1 MCCAGLSMKQ
11 RETSGGGAEPLEPE
25 HHARR
30 MVSFAKDILTSAA
43 QVTTPD
49 GDPVQVRIGIHSGDV
64 MTGVVGHK
72 MPRFC
77 LFGDTVNVAS
87 RMESTGRPG
96 MIHASQATRDLTSQ
110 ESWVPTGGV
119 QAKGKG
125 LVETYLLSHDPDR
138 LQNSWRLELEEQA
151 VQC

>member
-1 MCCAGLSMKQ
+1 MCCAGLSMKA
-11 RETSGGGAEPLEPE
+11 EGGGAEPPE

-30 MVSFAKDILTSAA
+30 MVSFAKDILASAA

-49 GDPVQVRIGIHSGDV
+49 GDPVQVRIGLHSGDV

-87 RMESTGRPG
+87 RMESTGKPG
-96 MIHASQATRDLTSQ
+96 LIHVSQATRDLTPGEEWIS
-110 ESWVPTGGV
+110 TGGV
-119 QAKGKG
+119 EAKGKVG
-125 LVETYLLSHDPDR
+125 VGNFMS
-138 LQNSWRLELEEQA
+138 S
-151 VQC
+151 

>member
-1 MCCAGLSMKQ
+1 MCCAGLSMKA
-11 RETSGGGAEPLEPE
+11 EGGGAEPPE

-30 MVSFAKDILTSAA
+30 MVSFAKDILASAA

-49 GDPVQVRIGIHSGDV
+49 GDPVQVRIGLHSGDV

-87 RMESTGRPG
+87 RMESTGKPG
-96 MIHASQATRDLTSQ
+96 LIHVSQATRDLTPGEEWIS
-110 ESWVPTGGV
+110 TGGV
-119 QAKGKG
+119 EAKGKG
-125 LVETYLLSHDPDR
+125 NMETFFLKM
-138 LQNSWRLELEEQA
+138 E
-151 VQC
+151 